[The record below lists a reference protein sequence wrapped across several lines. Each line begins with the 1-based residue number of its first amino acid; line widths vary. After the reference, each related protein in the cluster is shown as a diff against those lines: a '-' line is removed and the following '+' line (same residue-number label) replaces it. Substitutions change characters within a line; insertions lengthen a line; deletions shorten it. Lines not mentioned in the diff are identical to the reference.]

1 MNDIVLFKK
10 DGRDVTFEDLLRT
23 IYDNHEE
30 KKSNI
35 LATVKQLSPLIRT
48 LNDAVIIMPSLSN
61 LQEISIKN
69 DDQLIKMAAIVQRM
83 QNKKKNKDSDEDFL
97 LSDIE
102 KNEILRLAK
111 NSIPN
116 ESK

>member
-111 NSIPN
+111 NSIPS